1 MSVVGPLGLD
11 HRRCHDPLPEDC
23 RVGTAALP
31 AERTPGL
38 SRGGPGIEIGW
49 DPVLED
55 RLEGGADPLVREHLA
70 VVLPGLLPRV
80 VVLPE
85 EHVDAFLVEV
95 ERPEDLVELHH
106 PVEEVPTDVPL
117 DRAHEFSHGDVI
129 LAPRIADDGEVRVPL
144 ELVAAEAEGL
154 VPEVVRSPGLR
165 SEEHTSELQSQS
177 NLVCRLLLEKKKKTD
192 RQTT

>member
-1 MSVVGPLGLD
+1 MRVVGPLGLD
-11 HRRCHDPLPEDC
+11 HRRRHDPLAKDR

-38 SRGGPGIEIGW
+38 PRRGPRIEIRW

-55 RLEGGADPLVREHLA
+55 RLERGADLLVREHLA
-70 VVLPGLLPRV
+70 VVLPRLLPCV

-106 PVEEVPTDVPL
+106 PVEEIPADVPL
-117 DRAHEFSHGDVI
+117 YR
-129 LAPRIADDGEVRVPL
+129 
-144 ELVAAEAEGL
+144 
-154 VPEVVRSPGLR
+154 
-165 SEEHTSELQSQS
+165 
-177 NLVCRLLLEKKKKTD
+177 TD
-192 RQTT
+192 RKSVV